1 MPSIKIST
9 SDKGEF
15 HWERY
20 LLAKQEIRVIKLMH
34 RLEVN
39 PWKKRIILKML
50 KQKVNKDNIIPLS
63 QHPIKVFINA
73 LITDD
78 LESLM
83 HHTSLIKPKNNENN

>member
-9 SDKGEF
+9 TDKGEF

-20 LLAKQEIRVIKLMH
+20 LLQKQELRVNKVLH
-34 RLEVN
+34 QLDVN
-39 PWKKRIILKML
+39 PWKKRIVIQLLKL
-50 KQKVNKDNIIPLS
+50 RVDKDNIIPLS
-63 QHPIKVFINA
+63 QHPIKIFLNA

-83 HHTSLIKPKNNENN
+83 HHTSITKIKDNGKD